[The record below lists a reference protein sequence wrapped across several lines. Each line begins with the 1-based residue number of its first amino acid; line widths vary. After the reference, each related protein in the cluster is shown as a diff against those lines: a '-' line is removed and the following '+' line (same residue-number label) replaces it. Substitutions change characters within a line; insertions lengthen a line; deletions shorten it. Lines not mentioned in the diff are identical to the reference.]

1 MPAAYL
7 PWKLVSPEARKRTQ
21 IPVCASRFH
30 LRDKC
35 CRWGCRDGQF
45 AARIRYVDTTGKRVR
60 KQVALNTKDPILARK
75 KRVRAAR
82 GM

>member
-1 MPAAYL
+1 M
-7 PWKLVSPEARKRTQ
+7 
-21 IPVCASRFH
+21 RF
-30 LRDKC
+30 
-35 CRWGCRDGQF
+35 RDGQF